1 MQVAELRDKSP
12 DELEEKIVELNKEL
26 FNLRFQKVAEQV
38 KNTARVRQVRRTIAR
53 IKTLQ
58 QEKNLGIKLKEGA
71 SGTHKVKTAS
81 GAPKKETK
89 VSKERKVKGA

>member
-1 MQVAELRDKSP
+1 MQVVELRDKSP

-53 IKTLQ
+53 IKTVQ
-58 QEKNLGIKLKEGA
+58 QEKVLGIKPKERTSIGKA
-71 SGTHKVKTAS
+71 VSGTA
-81 GAPKKETK
+81 KKEVK
-89 VSKERKVKGA
+89 ASKAKKVKGA